1 MSAGAPDITFG
12 QAHPGA
18 LLVAARRRLIAL
30 APHRDDYTGLSRSW
44 RRDLLAGLT
53 VAIVALPLALGFG
66 VSSGLGAAAGLV
78 TAVVAGAVAAVLG
91 GSHLQVSGP
100 TGAMTVVLLPVVAR
114 FGPELVPVVAIMAG
128 GIVVLAGVLGL
139 GRLVAYIPWPVVEG
153 FTVGIG
159 VVIALQQ
166 VPLALDTPAAPG
178 TNAAAVALKTLG
190 SVDWSAAVAPL
201 ALVALAIALM
211 VALPRLRRGLP
222 ASLVAVV
229 AATLVA
235 ELAHLDV
242 DRIGTL
248 PASLPAPH
256 LPVVDLQTTS
266 ALFSSALAVAAL
278 AALESLLS
286 ARVADGMADDLPR
299 TKPNRELVGQGLA
312 NVASGLFGGLPATG
326 AIARTA
332 VNVRS
337 EARTRVAALSHAVML
352 AAVVYHAAPLVGRIP
367 LAALAAVLL
376 VTAARMV
383 DVSTAVA
390 ICRSGR
396 SGAAVFLTTL
406 VVTVAFDLVLAVEV
420 GVAVAAVL
428 ALRAVARASGLHRE
442 DAPDEVLRA
451 DDERALLHEHIA
463 VYRIDG
469 ALFFADVRRFL
480 DELTQVSDVRVVV
493 LRLSSVSML
502 DTSGAY
508 ALAQIVADLQHR
520 GIVVLLKGLRP
531 QHRRV
536 VESVGVLDALA
547 HEKHLFDDLG
557 TALEHARS
565 HVSRE
570 RATMGAAAHGG
581 RTHPTTSE
589 EP

>member
-1 MSAGAPDITFG
+1 MTVPTSPAP
-12 QAHPGA
+12 
-18 LLVAARRRLIAL
+18 AARTTPPTTVARLRDLLPRRT
-30 APHRDDYTGLSRSW
+30 DYADLPRSW
-44 RRDLLAGLT
+44 RQDLLAGLT

-114 FGPELVPVVAIMAG
+114 HGAETVPVVAIMAG
-128 GIVVLAGVLGL
+128 GIVVLAAALGI

-153 FTVGIG
+153 FTFGIG

-166 VPLALDTPAAPG
+166 VPLALDTPRAEG
-178 TNAAAVALKTLG
+178 ENAGLVALRTLAD
-190 SVDWSAAVAPL
+190 VDWGRTVAPL
-201 ALVALAIALM
+201 ALVALVIAVM
-211 VALPRLRRGLP
+211 VVLPRLHRGVP

-235 ELAHLDV
+235 EVGGLDV
-242 DRIGTL
+242 DRIGAL
-248 PASLPAPH
+248 PGGLPAPH
-256 LPVVDLQTTS
+256 LPVVDLETTS

-286 ARVADGMADDLPR
+286 ARVADGMADDIGR
-299 TKPNRELVGQGLA
+299 TRPNRELFGQGVA

-337 EARTRVAALSHAVML
+337 GARTRVAALVHAGVL
-352 AAVVYHAAPLVGRIP
+352 TAIVYLAAPLVGRVP
-367 LAALAAVLL
+367 LSALAAVLL

-383 DVSTAVA
+383 DLGTARA

-396 SGAAVFLTTL
+396 AGALVFGVTL
-406 VVTVAFDLVLAVEV
+406 AVTVVFDLVMAVEV

-428 ALRAVARASGLHRE
+428 ALRAVARSSGLHRE
-442 DAPDEVLRA
+442 PLPGTSEDEVTA
-451 DDERALLHEHIA
+451 DAERALLHEHIA

-469 ALFFADVRRFL
+469 ALFFADVRQFL
-480 DELTQVSDVRVVV
+480 DELALVTDVRVVV
-493 LRLSSVSML
+493 LRLGNVRVL
-502 DTSGAY
+502 DTSGAN
-508 ALAQIVADLQHR
+508 ALAEIVTDLRRR
-520 GIVVLLKGLRP
+520 GVVVLLKGLRP
-531 QHRRV
+531 EHRRLA
-536 VESVGVLDALA
+536 EGVGVLSAVGPEQHVFDDLDAALA
-547 HEKHLFDDLG
+547 H
-557 TALEHARS
+557 A
-565 HVSRE
+565 
-570 RATMGAAAHGG
+570 
-581 RTHPTTSE
+581 RTHVHRPHDADRAA
-589 EP
+589 